1 MRARGLVAVVV
12 LAAGVTLPA
21 LPSGAVINP
30 GSVVSVSSD
39 SAVLDTFQFVD
50 NNAQA
55 TANKSGDNFF
65 TFAEHRGPP
74 KSHGVEG
81 TASGFVSA
89 AASIETPAQPGF
101 PIGPINDIAMSGIST
116 SAATA
121 AGKGAA
127 VPVADSDGSFQAEVD
142 TTAPVP
148 IFFSGAIH
156 TTNTDAKH
164 SCSSVTVDFA
174 GPNFDRRFEAFTG
187 SDCMK
192 SGPHQKAWAESFTL
206 PAAGEY
212 GIDVEYSSAVDDNID
227 MGDARSTSA
236 SATASLNMAFFPPR
250 AKFSQTISGSTA
262 SFDGAGSSAA
272 DTHHHLAKWEWT
284 FGDGKTATTSKPT
297 VTHTYPA
304 SPRKAP
310 TYTVTLQVVEAG
322 GALSPKVSHVIRGT
336 AVSVKVKRGPA
347 LAFTATVAPNRR
359 GRPVNVTLARKL
371 HGKFHVVATLRGTLT
386 SHSRFAAEF
395 EGPPTGRCQ
404 LAVRYRGDRTH
415 LASRGVKTFAC

>member
-1 MRARGLVAVVV
+1 MRVRGLVAVLV

-21 LPSGAVINP
+21 LPSGAVINSGP
-30 GSVVSVSSD
+30 VVSVGSD
-39 SAVLDTFQFVD
+39 SAVLDTSQVVD
-50 NNAQA
+50 DTHQA

-74 KSHGVEG
+74 TSHGVEG
-81 TASGFVSA
+81 TASGFVSE

-101 PIGPINDIAMSGIST
+101 PVGPVNDIAMSGISRST
-116 SAATA
+116 ATA
-121 AGKGAA
+121 TGNGPA
-127 VPVADSDGSFQAEVD
+127 VPDADADGSFQAEVD

-187 SDCMK
+187 SDCPK
-192 SGPHQKAWAESFTL
+192 LTPHQKAWAESFTL

-212 GIDVEYSSAVDDNID
+212 GIDVDYSSEVEAL
-227 MGDARSTSA
+227 STGGALSKSA
-236 SATASLNMAFFPPR
+236 SATASLNMAFFPPT

-262 SFDGAGSSAA
+262 TFNGAGSSAA
-272 DTHHHLAKWEWT
+272 DAKHHLAKWEWT

-297 VTHTYPA
+297 VKHTYPA

-310 TYTVTLQVVEAG
+310 SYAVTLQVVEAG
-322 GALSPKVSHVIRGT
+322 GALSPKIRHVIRGT

-347 LAFTATVAPNRR
+347 LAFTATVTPNRR
-359 GRPVNVTLARKL
+359 GRPVSVTLARKQ
-371 HGKFHVVATLRGTLT
+371 HGKFRVVATLRGTLT

-395 EGPPTGRCQ
+395 EGPPNGRCQ
-404 LAVRYRGDRTH
+404 LAVRYRGDKTH